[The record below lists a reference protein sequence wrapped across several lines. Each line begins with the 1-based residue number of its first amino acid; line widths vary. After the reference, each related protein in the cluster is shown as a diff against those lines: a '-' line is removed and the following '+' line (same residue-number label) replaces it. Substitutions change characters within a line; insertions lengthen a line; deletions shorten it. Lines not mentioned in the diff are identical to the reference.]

1 MGTGFEFGILAQ
13 GLSLTHIDVAVFA
26 LPSLPSLYISKL
38 MPHIISSQSAE
49 GIHFGVGATELA
61 MHKAA
66 LIVFQGFFQ
75 TLQLLT
81 YSQKKV

>member
-13 GLSLTHIDVAVFA
+13 GLSLTHIDAAVFCSA
-26 LPSLPSLYISKL
+26 QLPSLYISKL
-38 MPHIISSQSAE
+38 MPHFISFQSAE

-66 LIVFQGFFQ
+66 LIVFQGFFRHFS
-75 TLQLLT
+75 
-81 YSQKKV
+81 Y